1 MFLSLCP
8 LWPHPLG
15 LSWAVGGLL
24 RTTGALFPWLTGHT
38 PWQAQLVEDFR
49 ALRQAA
55 EDMKLFEAK
64 PTFFAL
70 LLGHI
75 LAMEVLAW
83 LIIYLFGPG
92 WVPSTLAALIL
103 AISQVTLALPCSP
116 LNCTTDTG
124 PGTCIHSGHIFA
136 E

>member
-1 MFLSLCP
+1 MPLFPGP

-15 LSWAVGGLL
+15 LSREEQLW
-24 RTTGALFPWLTGHT
+24 GASTDSRGLFPWLTGRSL
-38 PWQAQLVEDFR
+38 WQAQLVKDFR

-75 LAMEVLAW
+75 LVMEVLAW
-83 LIIYLFGPG
+83 LFIYLFGPG

-103 AISQVTLALPCSP
+103 AISQVNPT
-116 LNCTTDTG
+116 
-124 PGTCIHSGHIFA
+124 
-136 E
+136 